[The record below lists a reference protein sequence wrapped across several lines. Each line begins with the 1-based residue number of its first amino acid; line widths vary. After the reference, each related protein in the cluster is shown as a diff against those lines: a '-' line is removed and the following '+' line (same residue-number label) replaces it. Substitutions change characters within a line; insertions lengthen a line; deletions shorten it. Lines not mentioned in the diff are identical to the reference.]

1 MMERV
6 GAQTQLKLTQSPFLL
21 MQGFNI
27 DYTCNVYPSKHFCT
41 FFFMR
46 IADPP

>member
-6 GAQTQLKLTQSPFLL
+6 GAQTQLKLTKSPFLL

-27 DYTCNVYPSKHFCT
+27 DYTCIVFLIGFIHQNIFALFSS
-41 FFFMR
+41 
-46 IADPP
+46 